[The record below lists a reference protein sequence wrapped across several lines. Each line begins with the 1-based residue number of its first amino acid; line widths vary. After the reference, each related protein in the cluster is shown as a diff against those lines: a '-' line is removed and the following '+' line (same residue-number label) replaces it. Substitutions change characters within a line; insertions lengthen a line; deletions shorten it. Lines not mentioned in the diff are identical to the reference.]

1 MIKRHD
7 VNPRKLAKG
16 LVRRLAA
23 VLAALSPEDL
33 RWHLTKKLRP

>member
-1 MIKRHD
+1 MIERHD

-33 RWHLTKKLRP
+33 KWHFARKLRP

>member
-1 MIKRHD
+1 MIKPHD
-7 VNPRKLAKG
+7 VNPLAKG